1 MYQADRGD
9 YRTKE
14 SIFSLFFHSCMGR
27 ILIVGIIIGI
37 LSGIAC
43 LTRPSEEVMTAEMVD
58 DIRQCINRSDS
69 VNSDKLDNMV
79 ANFGYIFSSADTVVD
94 VESWKNFKRYNRL
107 QYFDHGTYATMLV
120 FNNYNVEGTRCGIG
134 IFGIV
139 IPTVNFI
146 DLLLRDGPIQTDESN
161 FRPVEIIGDDEYF
174 GETPDLIFREENY
187 DQ

>member
-79 ANFGYIFSSADTVVD
+79 ANFGYIFSSADSVMD

-139 IPTVNFI
+139 IPTLDI
-146 DLLLRDGPIQTDESN
+146 SDLMLRIASVRRDYKKAEEEDVVVSDE
-161 FRPVEIIGDDEYF
+161 FYF
-174 GETPDLIFREENY
+174 GETPDLIFKEEEY
-187 DQ
+187 

>member
-1 MYQADRGD
+1 MYHSDRGD

-14 SIFSLFFHSCMGR
+14 SFFGMLWNSCLGK
-27 ILIVGIIIGI
+27 ILILLVILGIPAV
-37 LSGIAC
+37 IAM
-43 LTRPSEEVMTAEMVD
+43 LTRPSEEQMRAEMMD
-58 DIRQCINRSDS
+58 NIRQCLERTDSIDSDAMDDAIN
-69 VNSDKLDNMV
+69 NLT
-79 ANFGYIFSSADTVVD
+79 YIFTEADTVVNT
-94 VESWKNFKRYNRL
+94 ELLANFKRYNHL
-107 QYFDHGTYATMLV
+107 EYYDHKLYSSMRV
-120 FNNYNVEGTRCGIG
+120 YNNFHIDGIRCGIG

-139 IPTVNFI
+139 IPTVNFN